1 MLTLGMLA
9 GRAELELAFAGGVDA
24 ARFEAVGVAGL
35 TALTVSQLLEG
46 EPQRRLDAGCLVLV
60 TGLQFRGRGRAE
72 VALETL
78 MEQLALDGCAGLVV
92 SLAPGA
98 HQPLPQAIRDLS
110 HALSVP
116 VLVTTAPLREWA
128 KTRHRLQES
137 RLAGA
142 ELRASQLTTLVQQV
156 PSELADPRAMQ
167 RIADWLARALQV
179 QVLVSDPHRV
189 LAASPATAAEALA
202 PAIIHS
208 SVDAAAS
215 SRPSG
220 PHTRLISLGPARG
233 AGTVLA
239 VARGTAPF
247 DDAEVRLLGHAAKL
261 LGLLDQARREY
272 RAAAE
277 TSRAARRAA
286 VELLLDGE
294 VDKARRVLAAQ
305 APGLLDADT
314 VRVFVVDVP
323 CAHRDVA
330 VRRCE
335 VVTEGR
341 ALVIADP
348 RADRRIVVVQPVRPG
363 RPDDGVGADLTRLVA
378 ALGAEASVG
387 GSGVYSMSL
396 LADAL
401 REASAAQGFALLQPD
416 AAALS
421 APNTDLIGLLPP
433 RDAQLWARTLLDPLM
448 RHDAQW
454 EQMRETLSMAL
465 AHPYTVAA
473 RRLNLHR
480 NTVTRRVA
488 RAAEALRVDFTSVA
502 DRIAVG
508 LALELV
514 THREPPARSMTPGT
528 PGTPDA
534 YAPTLHSLLSSPQIT
549 AWADTLL
556 RSARGDRR
564 DLITTATVWLTHEA
578 HLEPAARALGLSEAT
593 VRSHLRALEAHMSR
607 DLGSLGGLRD
617 LQFALYVAT
626 GKVEI
631 AESRGVLVP
640 AT

>member
-9 GRAELELAFAGGVDA
+9 GRPELELAFAGGVDP

-46 EPQRRLDAGCLVLV
+46 EPQKRLDAGCLVLV
-60 TGLQFRGRGRAE
+60 TGLQFRARGRAE

-78 MEQLALDGCAGLVV
+78 MEQLALDACAGLVV

-110 HALSVP
+110 HTLSVP

-189 LAASPATAAEALA
+189 LAASPATAAETLA

-208 SVDAAAS
+208 SVDAAS
-215 SRPSG
+215 DRSSG

-239 VARGTAPF
+239 IARGTAPF

-348 RADRRIVVVQPVRPG
+348 RADRRILVVQPVRPG
-363 RPDDGVGADLTRLVA
+363 RADDGVGADLTRLVA

-433 RDAQLWARTLLDPLM
+433 RDAQLWARSLLDPLM
-448 RHDAQW
+448 RHDGQW

-488 RAAEALRVDFTSVA
+488 RAAEALRVDFASVA

-514 THREPPARSMTPGT
+514 THREPPARSMTPG
-528 PGTPDA
+528 A
-534 YAPTLHSLLSSPQIT
+534 YVPTLHSLLSSPQVA

>member
-9 GRAELELAFAGGVDA
+9 GRPELELAFAGGVDP

-46 EPQRRLDAGCLVLV
+46 EPQKRLDAGCLVLV
-60 TGLQFRGRGRAE
+60 TGLQFRARGRAE

-78 MEQLALDGCAGLVV
+78 MEQLALDACAGLVV

-110 HALSVP
+110 HTLSVP

-208 SVDAAAS
+208 SVDAAS
-215 SRPSG
+215 DRSSG

-239 VARGTAPF
+239 IARGTAPF

-348 RADRRIVVVQPVRPG
+348 RADRRILVVQPVRPG
-363 RPDDGVGADLTRLVA
+363 RADDGVGADLTRLVA

-433 RDAQLWARTLLDPLM
+433 RDAQLWARSLLDPLM
-448 RHDAQW
+448 RHDGQW

-488 RAAEALRVDFTSVA
+488 RAAEALRVDFASVA

-514 THREPPARSMTPGT
+514 THREPPARSMTPG
-528 PGTPDA
+528 A
-534 YAPTLHSLLSSPQIT
+534 YVPTLHSLLSSPQVA